1 MLRAEMLPGCDV
13 RTRVCLDW
21 HQLRVCQSCHDSR
34 QPKTGETQLPSS
46 HSPPA
51 LFLLPLEEE
60 FYVFVFCIKHLT
72 DSCPL

>member
-1 MLRAEMLPGCDV
+1 MLWAELLPGYDV

-21 HQLRVCQSCHDSR
+21 HQLRVCQLGHDSR

-60 FYVFVFCIKHLT
+60 FYVPVYYITHLT
-72 DSCPL
+72 NAYPI

>member
-51 LFLLPLEEE
+51 LFLLLLERKILM
-60 FYVFVFCIKHLT
+60 YLCAI
-72 DSCPL
+72 